1 MARKLLDC
9 REMPSESGC
18 TLTLAGEEDEVI
30 RAGAAHAVDVHGH
43 VDNAELRDALRAGL
57 RDADAEPNT
66 RDGAFL
72 QVIEFK
78 TRRFDDLIALQQR
91 WVQAIGDA
99 RTARWGIRT
108 LDRDQPDTYVVII
121 EFPDH
126 RSAMANSEHP
136 ATGDFATQLAKLC
149 DEAPRFRNL
158 DVLSTGI

>member
-9 REMPSESGC
+9 RQMPSESGC

-43 VDNAELRDALRAGL
+43 VDNAELRDGLRAGL

-66 RDGAFL
+66 EAGAFL

-78 TRRFDDLIALQQR
+78 TRRFDDLIALQQQ
-91 WVQAIGDA
+91 WAKAIGADRTTRWDI
-99 RTARWGIRT
+99 RTA
-108 LDRDQPDTYVVII
+108 DRDEPDTYVVIV

-136 ATGDFATQLAKLC
+136 ATADFATQLAKLS
-149 DEAPRFRNL
+149 DEAPKFRNL

>member
-66 RDGAFL
+66 RAGAFL
-72 QVIEFK
+72 QLIEIK
-78 TRRFDDLIALQQR
+78 TRRIDDVLALDDR
-91 WVQAIGDA
+91 WSQAIGDA

-108 LDRDQPDTYVVII
+108 VDRDRTDTYVAII

-126 RSAMANSEHP
+126 ESAMANSEHP
-136 ATGDFATQLAKLC
+136 ATGDFAAQLAKLC
-149 DEAPRFRNL
+149 DEEPKFRNL